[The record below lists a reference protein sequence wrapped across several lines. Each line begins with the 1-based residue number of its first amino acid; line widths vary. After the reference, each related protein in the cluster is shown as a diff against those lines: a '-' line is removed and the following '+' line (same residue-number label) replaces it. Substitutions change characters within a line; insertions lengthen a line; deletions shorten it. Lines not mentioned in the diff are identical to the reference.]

1 MIAVLQLIDGG
12 CRMEGIT
19 RLFNEKGQVKISSS
33 TKSTAANKV
42 NTKYKKQCQMLRS
55 LIEKEKL

>member
-19 RLFNEKGQVKISSS
+19 HLFKEKGQVKYLSS

-42 NTKYKKQCQMLRS
+42 NTKYKKQFQMLRS
-55 LIEKEKL
+55 PKEKEKL

>member
-19 RLFNEKGQVKISSS
+19 HLFKEKGQVKYSSS

-42 NTKYKKQCQMLRS
+42 NTKHKKQFQTLRS